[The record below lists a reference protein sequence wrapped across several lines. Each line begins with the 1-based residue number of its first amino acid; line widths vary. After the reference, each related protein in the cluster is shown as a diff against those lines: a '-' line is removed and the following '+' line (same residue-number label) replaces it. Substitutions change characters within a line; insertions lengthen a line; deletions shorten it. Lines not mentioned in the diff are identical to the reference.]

1 MSQIH
6 YNLQH
11 DFTIVQHWLNHNMLV
26 LNMKKSCSMV
36 FGTRHGLSHSPELL
50 TNFSDG
56 TPLERG
62 NVFKYLGHWMDPE
75 LTFKPHFGYMCKRIC
90 ICLGSLYRSI
100 NCFSFQVRRRIIS
113 QLMLPIL
120 DYADVVYQNTTDTIL
135 KNVNILNN
143 SLCRFV
149 LRCPFRT
156 HHCLMYEA
164 LSWLHP
170 KSRHQFHW
178 VLFLFKCIHSNVPL
192 YSKQFLVQCTVH
204 LHILIDIWLHHFFF
218 LQFLRFI
225 KK

>member
-1 MSQIH
+1 
-6 YNLQH
+6 
-11 DFTIVQHWLNHNMLV
+11 MLV

-36 FGTRHGLSHSPELL
+36 FGTRHGLSHLPELL

-75 LTFKPHFGYMCKRIC
+75 LTFKPHFGYICKRISG
-90 ICLGSLYRSI
+90 CLGSLYRSI

-120 DYADVVYQNTTDTIL
+120 DYADVVYQNTTGSIL
-135 KNVNILNN
+135 KPVNILNN

-156 HHCLMYEA
+156 HHCLMHEA
-164 LSWLHP
+164 LGWLHP

-192 YSKQFLVQCTVH
+192 YSKQFLY
-204 LHILIDIWLHHFFF
+204 I
-218 LQFLRFI
+218 FI
-225 KK
+225 SS

>member
-1 MSQIH
+1 
-6 YNLQH
+6 
-11 DFTIVQHWLNHNMLV
+11 MLV

-75 LTFKPHFGYMCKRIC
+75 LTFKPHFGYMCKWIYV
-90 ICLGSLYRSI
+90 CLGSLHRSI

-149 LRCPFRT
+149 TVTYYLRACDKVGGVWGLWKSESSMFCVC
-156 HHCLMYEA
+156 CL
-164 LSWLHP
+164 
-170 KSRHQFHW
+170 
-178 VLFLFKCIHSNVPL
+178 LF
-192 YSKQFLVQCTVH
+192 
-204 LHILIDIWLHHFFF
+204 
-218 LQFLRFI
+218 
-225 KK
+225 